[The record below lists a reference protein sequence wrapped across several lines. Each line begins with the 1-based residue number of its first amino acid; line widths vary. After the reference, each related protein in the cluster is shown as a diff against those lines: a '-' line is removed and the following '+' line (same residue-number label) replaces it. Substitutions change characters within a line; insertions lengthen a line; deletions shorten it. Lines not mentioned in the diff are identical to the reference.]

1 MSKKQQKSGSFFIKS
16 LTQKTSFSQGISHT
30 YIPANR
36 SRGLRIYFPKKVP
49 RKNFQKKLK
58 DTRLRCKILDF

>member
-30 YIPANR
+30 YIPANK
-36 SRGLRIYFPKKVP
+36 SRGLRIYFRKKVP
-49 RKNFQKKLK
+49 KKFSKKLK